1 MGKHA
6 TGRYF
11 ISSRHV
17 DSAIGLHTNS
27 MPARF
32 CLLEQILPEGISHPF
47 AQTSKQAFIKEM
59 STINDSLAIN
69 YNHWFRSLPN
79 VLNSTRSSVSI
90 LELPSRLLK
99 LLKKYVPSTANEL
112 FIHLVTM
119 EYRILFDALSRLV
132 SQA

>member
-1 MGKHA
+1 M
-6 TGRYF
+6 
-11 ISSRHV
+11 
-17 DSAIGLHTNS
+17 
-27 MPARF
+27 
-32 CLLEQILPEGISHPF
+32 
-47 AQTSKQAFIKEM
+47 
-59 STINDSLAIN
+59 
-69 YNHWFRSLPN
+69 
-79 VLNSTRSSVSI
+79 LNSTRSSVSI